1 MIEHGGG
8 DAVEWVAAV
17 LLVQAFEQGARR
29 RVRDWISTFNGID
42 NTMTEALPETPA
54 IDPALSES
62 RKVTRKRWLTRL
74 AAVLVVIGLAWGI
87 WYLLVARNFVST
99 DNAYVNA
106 QMAQITPLVAGSAS
120 ELLVRD
126 TQQVKA
132 GDVLVRLDQA
142 DARIALAQA
151 EADLAA
157 TRRGFRQTVAN
168 NIALAAKVDGS
179 GDAMVQAQARLR
191 AARAEHDKARIDL
204 QRRESVAASG
214 AISGEE
220 LTQARSAYATSRAAL
235 DAAQGSIGEFSSS
248 RRAAQGQLAANTT
261 LVSGFTEDTDPAVL
275 AAKARRDA
283 AQLNLDRTEIRAP
296 IDGVISRLQVQI
308 GQRLNPGQTI
318 MTIVPLANVHV
329 EANFKENQLQRVR
342 IGMPATLTADLY
354 GSSVTYRGT
363 VVGFSGGTGSSM
375 AVIPAQNATGNW
387 IKVIQRL
394 PVRIELDP
402 AELKRHPLRVGLS
415 MEVEIDVSSD

>member
-1 MIEHGGG
+1 
-8 DAVEWVAAV
+8 
-17 LLVQAFEQGARR
+17 
-29 RVRDWISTFNGID
+29 
-42 NTMTEALPETPA
+42 MTEALPEPPA
-54 IDPALSES
+54 VDPALTEA
-62 RKVTRKRWLTRL
+62 RKTARKRWLTRL
-74 AAVLVVIGLAWGI
+74 AAVLVVIGLAWGV

-204 QRRESVAASG
+204 QRRESVVASG

-248 RRAAQGQLAANTT
+248 RRAAQGQLAANSA
-261 LVSGFTEDTDPAVL
+261 LVSGLTEDTDPAVL

>member
-1 MIEHGGG
+1 
-8 DAVEWVAAV
+8 
-17 LLVQAFEQGARR
+17 
-29 RVRDWISTFNGID
+29 
-42 NTMTEALPETPA
+42 MTEALPETPA
-54 IDPALSES
+54 VDPALSES

-248 RRAAQGQLAANTT
+248 RRAAQGQLAANSA
-261 LVSGFTEDTDPAVL
+261 LVSGLTEDTDPAAL

-296 IDGVISRLQVQI
+296 IDGVVSRLQVQI

-354 GSSVTYRGT
+354 GSSVTYRGE

-415 MEVEIDVSSD
+415 MEVEIDVSGG

>member
-1 MIEHGGG
+1 
-8 DAVEWVAAV
+8 
-17 LLVQAFEQGARR
+17 
-29 RVRDWISTFNGID
+29 
-42 NTMTEALPETPA
+42 MTEALPEAPA
-54 IDPALSES
+54 VDPALSES
-62 RKVTRKRWLTRL
+62 RKVMRKRWLTRL

-157 TRRGFRQTVAN
+157 TRRGFRQTFAN

-235 DAAQGSIGEFSSS
+235 DAAQGSISEFSSS
-248 RRAAQGQLAANTT
+248 RRAAQGQLAANTA
-261 LVSGFTEDTDPAVL
+261 LVSGLTEDTDPAVL

-354 GSSVTYRGT
+354 GSSVTYRGE

-415 MEVEIDVSSD
+415 MEVEIDVSGG

>member
-1 MIEHGGG
+1 
-8 DAVEWVAAV
+8 
-17 LLVQAFEQGARR
+17 
-29 RVRDWISTFNGID
+29 
-42 NTMTEALPETPA
+42 MTEALPEPPA
-54 IDPALSES
+54 VDPALTEA
-62 RKVTRKRWLTRL
+62 RKTGRKRWLTRL
-74 AAVLVVIGLAWGI
+74 AAVLVVIGLAWGV

-126 TQQVKA
+126 TQQVMA

-220 LTQARSAYATSRAAL
+220 LTQARSSYATSSAAL

-248 RRAAQGQLAANTT
+248 RRAAQGQLAANSA
-261 LVSGFTEDTDPAVL
+261 LVSGLTEDTDPAVL

-354 GSSVTYRGT
+354 GASVTYRGT

>member
-1 MIEHGGG
+1 
-8 DAVEWVAAV
+8 
-17 LLVQAFEQGARR
+17 
-29 RVRDWISTFNGID
+29 
-42 NTMTEALPETPA
+42 MTEALPEPPA
-54 IDPALSES
+54 VDPALTEA
-62 RKVTRKRWLTRL
+62 RKIARKRWLTRL
-74 AAVLVVIGLAWGI
+74 AAVLVVIGLAWGV

-204 QRRESVAASG
+204 QRRESVVASG

-248 RRAAQGQLAANTT
+248 RRAAQGQLAANSA
-261 LVSGFTEDTDPAVL
+261 LVSGLTEDTDPAVL

>member
-1 MIEHGGG
+1 
-8 DAVEWVAAV
+8 
-17 LLVQAFEQGARR
+17 
-29 RVRDWISTFNGID
+29 
-42 NTMTEALPETPA
+42 MTEALPETPA
-54 IDPALSES
+54 VDPALSES

-106 QMAQITPLVAGSAS
+106 QMAQITPLIAGSAS

-248 RRAAQGQLAANTT
+248 RRAAQGQLAANSA
-261 LVSGFTEDTDPAVL
+261 LVSGLTEDTDPAAL

-296 IDGVISRLQVQI
+296 IDGVVSRLQVQI

-354 GSSVTYRGT
+354 GSSVTYRGE

-415 MEVEIDVSSD
+415 MEVEIDVSGG